1 MVDETRVLR
10 LLRSL
15 TDTLAVLRDEQGAD
29 HDRRRD
35 PMWLRGVK
43 YSFVVAIEHAID
55 VAHHL
60 CSAQGWGPP
69 DDNGDAMRVLGAHG
83 VLDERLADRM
93 RSAVGFRNVLVH
105 DYVRVDDAIV
115 TAELGDLADLEGFVV
130 SIGAWL
136 DANG

>member
-15 TDTLAVLRDEQGAD
+15 TDTLAVLRDEQDAD
-29 HDRRRD
+29 EDRRRD

-69 DDNGDAMRVLGAHG
+69 DDNGDAMGVLGRHG
-83 VLDERLADRM
+83 VLDERLAGQM
-93 RSAVGFRNVLVH
+93 RSAVGFRDVLVH
-105 DYVRVDDAIV
+105 DYVRVDDDIV
-115 TAELGDLADLEGFVV
+115 IDQLSDLADLERFVI
-130 SIGAWL
+130 SISGWL
-136 DANG
+136 DASE